1 MAMKQSP
8 SEGLS
13 SGNSEDRPHSV
24 RFYEAAYLFSK
35 VVSYGIK
42 QTEKNFLETKNYKTT
57 KEFYDSYRI
66 KAYFFTVITENLIK
80 ALWAF
85 ENFEEK
91 PECTHNILK
100 LWSELSE
107 KLKEEVKE
115 VYSECKIWTREDEK
129 EMATFEETLEWNS
142 ETIKD
147 GKYDLP
153 FSPNFNG
160 KSIPCGIKHTKTGG
174 GLIGNA
180 AGVPDFSQQLLEFVK
195 NYINSEA
202 RRKNL

>member
-1 MAMKQSP
+1 MAMTQSP
-8 SEGLS
+8 SEGQS

-24 RFYEAAYLFSK
+24 RFYEAALLFSK

-42 QTEKNFLETKNYKTT
+42 QSEKNLSETKNCETV
-57 KEFYDSYRI
+57 KELYDSYRV
-66 KAYFFTVITENLIK
+66 KAYLFTVITENLIK

-85 ENFEEK
+85 ENSEK
-91 PECTHNILK
+91 KPKHTHNILE
-100 LWSELSE
+100 LWRKFPE
-107 KLKEEVKE
+107 KLKEQVKK

-129 EMATFEETLEWNS
+129 EMATFEETLKWNS
-142 ETIKD
+142 KTIRN
-147 GKYDLP
+147 GKYDLSS
-153 FSPNFNG
+153 SPNFNG
-160 KSIPCGIKHTKTGG
+160 KPIPCGIKYTKDGG

-202 RRKNL
+202 K

>member
-1 MAMKQSP
+1 MAMKQSS
-8 SEGLS
+8 SEDLS

-42 QTEKNFLETKNYKTT
+42 QIEKNFLETKNYKTT
-57 KEFYDSYRI
+57 EEFYGSYRV

-85 ENFEEK
+85 ENFEEE
-91 PECTHNILK
+91 PRHTHEILE
-100 LWSELSE
+100 LWSELPE
-107 KLKEEVKE
+107 KLKEKVKK

-129 EMATFEETLEWNS
+129 EMATFEEILKWNS

-160 KSIPCGIKHTKTGG
+160 KPIPCGIEYTSNG
-174 GLIGNA
+174 GLTGNS
-180 AGVPDFSQQLLEFVK
+180 GFPDFSRELLLFVE
-195 NYINSEA
+195 NYINREA
-202 RRKNL
+202 KRRNL